1 MPIPYGIYLST
12 PPPYIS
18 PAFYAIFCIV
28 VSFYINSL
36 SSAQFPTP
44 ICLLSLCPI
53 FSGGKD
59 EGWVGGPWVGNMRDK
74 VSPENLP
81 PDWSLL
87 RRSIIREN
95 YENMQNLSATYH
107 GSIQRQCF
115 SNGSYNHNLQRTSCL
130 VILEWQNCFVDMPE
144 AKIFNWIRPSLL
156 VLDRADEEIYQDS
169 LLCCRNLPAIRH
181 SSQLSIYPAA
191 SFLSIPSFS
200 IPHFIPHHSG

>member
-59 EGWVGGPWVGNMRDK
+59 EGWMGVPWVGNMR
-74 VSPENLP
+74 
-81 PDWSLL
+81 
-87 RRSIIREN
+87 
-95 YENMQNLSATYH
+95 
-107 GSIQRQCF
+107 G
-115 SNGSYNHNLQRTSCL
+115 GGL
-130 VILEWQNCFVDMPE
+130 VRWVGGTM
-144 AKIFNWIRPSLL
+144 AGK
-156 VLDRADEEIYQDS
+156 DEGQGV
-169 LLCCRNLPAIRH
+169 AGKF
-181 SSQLSIYPAA
+181 A
-191 SFLSIPSFS
+191 S
-200 IPHFIPHHSG
+200 